1 MENENLK
8 KGFFFGT
15 IAIFTIGLQPV
26 IANSR
31 PKIIDPYLF
40 AAITALIEALIF
52 LPPYI
57 LERRKLKKRLTVEM
71 DESQQ
76 IKNKSLLN
84 GWKEK
89 NNIKFLLFIGLTF
102 SIVPVLN
109 YIGFEITGAINSSLI
124 FKSEIIFALIFG
136 FIFLKEKIS
145 LIQILFCFLLFLGL
159 VISLTQASFDLLE
172 VNVGV
177 IILLISVIIFT
188 LVHTLTKL
196 RFDRNELF
204 PTQVVFIRNSVSG
217 IILFS
222 TYFLFFPL
230 ENMLIVIDPQYFIY
244 FLLMGVDYSLSLF
257 LWYKS
262 LTYLEI
268 GKASVIL
275 SLTPIVSAFFS
286 FIILGDKF
294 TIFHL
299 IGTFIIIFS
308 ITIIVGKKNKKK

>member
-1 MENENLK
+1 VENENLK
-8 KGFFFGT
+8 KGLFFGI

-31 PKIIDPYLF
+31 PNIIDPYLF
-40 AAITALIEALIF
+40 AAITALIEAIIF

-57 LERRKLKKRLTVEM
+57 LERRKLKNSLAVEV
-71 DESQQ
+71 DENQQ

-84 GWKEK
+84 GWKEV
-89 NNIKFLLFIGLTF
+89 NNIKLLLLVGLTF
-102 SIVPVLN
+102 SIVPILN
-109 YIGFEITGAINSSLI
+109 YIGFKIAGAINSSLI

-136 FIFLKEKIS
+136 FLILKEKIS
-145 LIQILFCFLLFLGL
+145 LLQILFCFLLFFG
-159 VISLTQASFDLLE
+159 VIISVTQASFNLLE
-172 VNVGV
+172 LNIGV
-177 IILLISVIIFT
+177 IILLISVVIFT
-188 LVHTLTKL
+188 LVHTLTKSS
-196 RFDRNELF
+196 FDRNELF
-204 PTQVVFIRNSVSG
+204 PTQVVFIRNIFSG
-217 IILFS
+217 ILLFS

-230 ENMLIVIDPQYFIY
+230 ENILIIIDPQNFIY
-244 FLLMGVDYSLSLF
+244 FLLMGVDYGVSLF

-268 GKASVIL
+268 GKASIIL

-308 ITIIVGKKNKKK
+308 ITIIVRYKR

>member
-8 KGFFFGT
+8 KGLLFGI

-52 LPPYI
+52 LPLYI
-57 LERRKLKKRLTVEM
+57 LERRRLKNSLTMEKGQ
-71 DESQQ
+71 SQQ
-76 IKNKSLLN
+76 IKIRSLLN
-84 GWKEK
+84 GWKESK
-89 NNIKFLLFIGLTF
+89 NIKFLLFIGLTF

-109 YIGFEITGAINSSLI
+109 YIGFEIAGAINSSLI

-136 FIFLKEKIS
+136 FLLLKEKIS
-145 LIQILFCFLLFLGL
+145 GIQILFCFLLFVGL
-159 VISLTQASFDLLE
+159 IISVTQASFDPLTI
-172 VNVGV
+172 NIGV
-177 IILLISVIIFT
+177 AILLISVVIFT
-188 LVHTLTKL
+188 LVHTLTKSS
-196 RFDRNELF
+196 FDRNELF
-204 PTQVVFIRNSVSG
+204 PTQVVFMRNLISG
-217 IILFS
+217 LILFF

-230 ENMLIVIDPQYFIY
+230 KNILIVIDPQYFIY
-244 FLLMGVDYSLSLF
+244 FLLMGVDYGFSLF

-275 SLTPIVSAFFS
+275 SLTPIVTAFFS
-286 FIILGDKF
+286 FILLGELF
-294 TIFHL
+294 SIFHL
-299 IGTFIIIFS
+299 IGTFIIVIS
-308 ITIIVGKKNKKK
+308 IIIIVRQKN

>member
-8 KGFFFGT
+8 KGILFGT

-31 PKIIDPYLF
+31 PEIIDPYLF

-52 LPPYI
+52 LPLYI
-57 LERRKLKKRLTVEM
+57 LERKKLKKSIEVEI
-71 DESQQ
+71 DEKQQ
-76 IKNKSLLN
+76 LINKSLLN
-84 GWKEK
+84 GWKRGK
-89 NNIKFLLFIGLTF
+89 SLKLLLIIGLTF

-109 YIGFEITGAINSSLI
+109 YIGFKLAGAINSSLI

-136 FIFLKEKIS
+136 YLFLKEKIS
-145 LIQILFCFLLFLGL
+145 KTQILCFFLLFLGL
-159 VISLTQASFDLLE
+159 IISVTQASFNLLE
-172 VNVGV
+172 LNMGV
-177 IILLISVIIFT
+177 IILLISVVMFT
-188 LVHTLTKL
+188 LVHTLTKSS
-196 RFDRNELF
+196 FDKNDLF
-204 PTQVVFIRNSVSG
+204 PTQVVFMRNTFSG
-217 IILFS
+217 ITLFF
-222 TYFLFFPL
+222 TYLLFFPK

-244 FLLMGVDYSLSLF
+244 FLLMGVDYGFSLF

-286 FIILGDKF
+286 FIILGEEF

-308 ITIIVGKKNKKK
+308 ITLIVRQKNK